1 MCYPTYYM
9 DKQYFT
15 ESGEPIRYPKAYA
28 KTGAPMYE
36 TQNNR
41 IKDINAPTSI
51 YKLNLENGKKYIGK
65 TTDVD
70 RRMDEHFSGTGSE
83 VTKKFKPK
91 SGEIIDEVPGFFSD
105 DTEQYHTEKY
115 IKKNG
120 YENVRGGRYVNSTT
134 LHKTSYN
141 NASLSFGTRSSKCKR
156 CGRSGHSKSGCYAST
171 HAKGYE
177 LYY

>member
-1 MCYPTYYM
+1 
-9 DKQYFT
+9 
-15 ESGEPIRYPKAYA
+15 
-28 KTGAPMYE
+28 MYE

-41 IKDINAPTSI
+41 VKDINTPTSI

-70 RRMDEHFSGTGSE
+70 RRMDEHFGGAGSE

-105 DTEQYHTEKY
+105 DTEQYHTEQY

-120 YENVRGGRYVNSTT
+120 YGNVRGGRYTNSTT
-134 LHKTSYN
+134 LHKTSYKN
-141 NASLSFGTRSSKCKR
+141 DSLSFGTESSKCKR
-156 CGRSGHSKSGCYAST
+156 CGREGHTKSSCYAST
-171 HAKGYE
+171 HARGYE
-177 LYY
+177 LNY